1 MAVVL
6 AYVDAVPG
14 RLYPL
19 VETLL
24 ELADRGHRVAI
35 RCGIDDVERL
45 RSLGL
50 DAQALRPEIERFESD
65 DWRARTRFGALS
77 SGLGQFGERA
87 RFQLLDLQ
95 HAVEAE
101 QPDVL
106 FVDEGAWGAAAAAE
120 RSGLPWAFS
129 IVSPVPLPSRDAP
142 PFGLG
147 LRPRR
152 DRIGRMRDRLV
163 KPATLGTLER
173 VIARHMNPLRVE
185 IGLQPVRTI
194 EDVYLAASAVIAYTA
209 EPFEYPRSDWPAKLT
224 LVGPGL
230 WEPPADAPAWLD
242 RVNRPL
248 VLVTCS
254 TLFQND
260 GRLAEAAAAA
270 LAAEPFE
277 VVVTTAGVDPAHL
290 PTAPNVRVARFLP
303 HAPLLGRAACVV
315 CHSGMGITQKA
326 LAHGVPVVAVPFG
339 RDQPEVAR
347 RLEVAGAGVRLPAR
361 KLTPDRLREAVRSA
375 IELRPGA
382 ERIATAFAGAGGA
395 GAAARVLEG
404 LLPPGRRTLAGSPV
418 PEPARQM
425 TAVLFVDIVD
435 ATPRAV
441 TLGDRAWAE
450 LLERYHELVRHA
462 LEHHGGWLMDTAGDG
477 FFAIFDEAADA
488 IRGALEIRR
497 SAGQLVLELRS
508 GVHLGHCWK
517 ADDKCAGADVH
528 VGARLAEAARPGE
541 MLVSEE
547 AADRARA
554 MGIAVVDRGVRSL
567 KGLPG
572 TRRVFAVVTEPEPSS
587 IAAGTP
593 AYTNGRGDRPL
604 RMALKELAERR
615 SGGLQACALALA
627 AGVSID
633 DIAYGHY
640 AFPTVGEAVHCAAEA
655 ALAPTPVA

>member
-24 ELADRGHRVAI
+24 ELADRGHRVAV
-35 RCGIDDVERL
+35 RCGVDDVERL

-50 DAQALRPEIERFESD
+50 DAQPLRREIEHFEPD

-87 RFQLLDLQ
+87 RFQLLDLE

-101 QPDVL
+101 QPHVL

-152 DRIGRMRDRLV
+152 DRHGRMRDRLV
-163 KPATLGTLER
+163 KPVTLGTLER
-173 VIARHMNPLRVE
+173 VIARHMNPIRAEL
-185 IGLQPVRTI
+185 GLPPVRTI

-209 EPFEYPRSDWPAKLT
+209 EPFEYPRADWPAKLT

-230 WEPPADAPAWLD
+230 WEPPADTPAWLD
-242 RVNRPL
+242 RLDRPL
-248 VLVTCS
+248 VIVTCS

-260 GRLAEAAAAA
+260 RRLADVAAAA
-270 LAAEPFE
+270 LAGEPFE
-277 VVVTTAGVDPAHL
+277 VVVTTAGVDSKGL
-290 PTAPNVRVARFLP
+290 TAARNVRVERFLP
-303 HAPLLGRAACVV
+303 HRPLLGHAACVV
-315 CHSGMGITQKA
+315 CHAGMGITQKA

-361 KLTPDRLREAVRSA
+361 KLTPERLRAAVRGA

-395 GAAARVLEG
+395 AAAARVIEG
-404 LLPPGRRTLAGSPV
+404 LLPRGHRTRAGRPV
-418 PEPARQM
+418 PEPARQE
-425 TAVLFVDIVD
+425 TAVLFVDIVG
-435 ATPRAV
+435 ATPLAV
-441 TLGDRAWAE
+441 SLGDRAWAE
-450 LLERYHELVRHA
+450 LLERYHELVRLA
-462 LEHHGGWLMDTAGDG
+462 LGEHGGWLMDTAGDG

-488 IRGALEIRR
+488 IRCALAIRLPAR
-497 SAGQLVLELRS
+497 RLGLELRS

-517 ADDKCAGADVH
+517 ADEKCAGADVH
-528 VGARLAEAARPGE
+528 VGARLAEAAGPGE
-541 MLVSEE
+541 MLVSEK
-547 AADRARA
+547 AAEEARA
-554 MGIAVVDRGVRSL
+554 MGIAVADRGARSL

-572 TRRVFAVVTEPEPSS
+572 ARRVFAVVAEPEPSS
-587 IAAGTP
+587 AAAGTP
-593 AYTNGRGDRPL
+593 A
-604 RMALKELAERR
+604 
-615 SGGLQACALALA
+615 
-627 AGVSID
+627 
-633 DIAYGHY
+633 
-640 AFPTVGEAVHCAAEA
+640 
-655 ALAPTPVA
+655 